1 METGK
6 SKLLTPLLA
15 WFLVAMILAN
25 IAGQMLYTL
34 LAVYLSDLGASVTQV
49 GLVFTLASIVPMV
62 LQIFGGWLS
71 DSIGRLKT
79 IAIGATVASFSYI
92 IFPLAPTWQWVLAG
106 LCLEYVSN
114 SLVGPSFGAFIADQ
128 SSEENRGKVFGISQG
143 IFMVVGVIGPA
154 LGGFLADLYGF
165 RIMLAIAGGV
175 YVSAAV
181 LRVGMAL
188 WVKEKSAAGSE
199 PPSLVSL
206 RSNLGVMLTMLV
218 SGGVLSWIFITDGV
232 RDIASNLS
240 NVLEPLYVSQVGGL
254 SVTQIGL
261 LHSAF
266 SAAMMLVMLPAGWLS
281 DRFGERTPIVTG
293 FGLQVAAMVI
303 FLIAQEFW
311 VFVAYAALFGV
322 GVGIMAPAYNALIS
336 KVVPEKN
343 RGVAFGLFYT
353 SLGLISLPAPWI
365 GARLWE
371 SLGPR
376 IPFLLTAVAMLVSI
390 FPAWFKFRLPAK
402 TEVVEQGQDRSSGL
416 W

>member
-34 LAVYLSDLGASVTQV
+34 LAVYLADLGASVTQV

-311 VFVAYAALFGV
+311 VFGAYAALFGV

>member
-1 METGK
+1 
-6 SKLLTPLLA
+6 
-15 WFLVAMILAN
+15 
-25 IAGQMLYTL
+25 
-34 LAVYLSDLGASVTQV
+34 
-49 GLVFTLASIVPMV
+49 MV
-62 LQIFGGWLS
+62 LQILGGWLS

>member
-34 LAVYLSDLGASVTQV
+34 LAVYLADLGASVTQV

-240 NVLEPLYVSQVGGL
+240 NVLEPLYISQVGGL